1 FPRSWPRPLRR
12 RGLDVLLTVLRFNFA
27 SPQGDPR
34 KQGELLTTALELA
47 EWGESHGFT
56 SVSVDEHHATGHGW
70 SCNPIMAA
78 AMFLARTT
86 TLIAS
91 VDCALGPLWN
101 PVRLAE
107 DIALVDNMSR
117 GRLHTTVGLGYRT
130 VEYDSLGV
138 DFSQRGKLMDGLV
151 ERILS
156 VWAGA
161 DAGAGSDCAD
171 SEGGVCTGT
180 WTRPHPPLYVG
191 GGARATARRAARF
204 RLPLSLAD
212 HLPEIAA
219 YYRELCAEIG
229 MTPFILMPGATNR
242 GMIYLH
248 EDPDRAWAELG
259 DHILWEAVTYGEW
272 STDQRSLM
280 HLPGV
285 RTLDEV
291 KASGRYRFLTPD
303 QLIEEVREAD
313 DYGPLVLH
321 PLVGGMPVDEAWK
334 SVRLLTDVVLPA
346 LS

>member
-1 FPRSWPRPLRR
+1 
-12 RGLDVLLTVLRFNFA
+12 VLLTVLRFNFA

-34 KQGELLTTALELA
+34 MQGSLLSAALELA
-47 EWGESHGFT
+47 QWGESHGIT
-56 SVSVDEHHATGHGW
+56 SVSVDEHHGTGHGW

-78 AMFLARTT
+78 AMFLARTSN
-86 TLIAS
+86 LIAS

-117 GRLHTTVGLGYRT
+117 GRLHTTVGLGYRA
-130 VEYDSLGV
+130 VEYGALGV
-138 DFSQRGKLMDGLV
+138 DFGKRGRLMDGLI
-151 ERILS
+151 ERMLG
-156 VWAGA
+156 VWSGA
-161 DAGAGSDCAD
+161 DPD
-171 SEGGVCTGT
+171 GGVCTGT

-191 GGARATARRAARF
+191 GGAQATARRAARF

-212 HLPEIAA
+212 HLPDIAA
-219 YYRELCAEIG
+219 CYRQLCSEVGIK
-229 MTPFILMPGATNR
+229 PLILMPGPINR

-259 DHILWEAVTYGEW
+259 SHILWEAVTYGEW

-285 RTLDEV
+285 QTLDEV
-291 KASGRYRFLTPD
+291 KGSGRYRFLTPD
-303 QLIEEVREAD
+303 QLIAEVRESD
-313 DYGPLVLH
+313 DYGPLVMH

-334 SVRLLTDVVLPA
+334 SVQLLTDKVLPA
-346 LS
+346 IQ

>member
-1 FPRSWPRPLRR
+1 VP
-12 RGLDVLLTVLRFNFA
+12 LTVLRFNFA

-34 KQGELLTTALELA
+34 TQSELLRAALELA
-47 EWGESHGFT
+47 LWGESHGIP
-56 SVSVDEHHATGHGW
+56 SISVDEHHATGHGW

-78 AMFLARTT
+78 SMFLARTT

-117 GRLHTTVGLGYRT
+117 GRLLTTVGLGYRT
-130 VEYDSLGV
+130 IEYDALGV
-138 DFSQRGKLMDGLV
+138 DFGRRGELMDDLV
-151 ERILS
+151 ERMLS
-156 VWAGA
+156 VWSGAGA
-161 DAGAGSDCAD
+161 DA
-171 SEGGVCTGT
+171 GVCTGT
-180 WTRPHPPLYVG
+180 WTRPHPPLFVG
-191 GGARATARRAARF
+191 GGSRATARRAARF

-219 YYRELCAEIG
+219 YYRDLCLEAGIK
-229 MTPFILMPGATNR
+229 PLVVMPAAINR
-242 GMIYLH
+242 GMIFLH

-259 DHILWEAVTYGEW
+259 DHILWEAVTYGGW
-272 STDQRSLM
+272 SVEQRSLM

-303 QLIEEVREAD
+303 QLIAEVRDAE
-313 DYGPLVLH
+313 DYGPLVMH

-334 SVRLLTDVVLPA
+334 SVQLLTDKVLPA

>member
-1 FPRSWPRPLRR
+1 M
-12 RGLDVLLTVLRFNFA
+12 VLTVLRFNFA
-27 SPQGDPR
+27 SPQGEPR
-34 KQGELLTTALELA
+34 TQSKLLSAALELA
-47 EWGESHGFT
+47 QWGESHGIT
-56 SVSVDEHHATGHGW
+56 SISVDEHHATGHGW

-78 AMFLARTT
+78 AMFLARTST
-86 TLIAS
+86 MIAS

-130 VEYDSLGV
+130 VEYDSLGM
-138 DFSQRGKLMDGLV
+138 DFGQRGALMDSLV
-151 ERILS
+151 ERMLS
-156 VWAGA
+156 VWS
-161 DAGAGSDCAD
+161 GSD
-171 SEGGVCTGT
+171 EGICTGT
-180 WTRPHPPLYVG
+180 WSRPHPPLYVG

-204 RLPLSLAD
+204 GLPLSLAD
-212 HLPEIAA
+212 HLPDIAA
-219 YYRELCAEIG
+219 YYRELCAGAGIK
-229 MTPFILMPGATNR
+229 PLILMPGPINR

-248 EDPDRAWAELG
+248 EDPDQAWAELG
-259 DHILWEAVTYGEW
+259 EYILWEAVTYGEW

-291 KASGRYRFLTPD
+291 RASGRYRFLTPD
-303 QLIEEVREAD
+303 QLVAEIRD
-313 DYGPLVLH
+313 SGDYGPLVLH

-334 SVRLLTDVVLPA
+334 SVQLLTDIVLPA

>member
-1 FPRSWPRPLRR
+1 M
-12 RGLDVLLTVLRFNFA
+12 LLTVLRFNFA
-27 SPQGDPR
+27 SPQGEPR
-34 KQGELLTTALELA
+34 TQSALLSAALELA
-47 EWGESHGFT
+47 QWGESRGIT

-78 AMFLARTT
+78 AMFLARTSS
-86 TLIAS
+86 LIAS

-130 VEYDSLGV
+130 VEYDTLGAE
-138 DFSQRGKLMDGLV
+138 FARRGALMDSLL
-151 ERILS
+151 ERMLS
-156 VWAGA
+156 VWSGA
-161 DAGAGSDCAD
+161 EPGL
-171 SEGGVCTGT
+171 CTGT

-191 GGARATARRAARF
+191 GGAPVTARRAARF

-212 HLPEIAA
+212 HLPEVAA
-219 YYRELCAEIG
+219 YYRELCVEAG
-229 MTPFILMPGATNR
+229 MTPFILMPGPVNR
-242 GMIYLH
+242 GMIFLH

-259 DHILWEAVTYGEW
+259 DHILWEAVTYGGW

-285 RTLDEV
+285 QTLDEV
-291 KASGRYRFLTPD
+291 RASGRYRFLTPD
-303 QLIEEVREAD
+303 ALIAEVRGAD
-313 DYGPLVLH
+313 NYGPLVMH

-334 SVRLLTDVVLPA
+334 SVQLLTDKVLPA